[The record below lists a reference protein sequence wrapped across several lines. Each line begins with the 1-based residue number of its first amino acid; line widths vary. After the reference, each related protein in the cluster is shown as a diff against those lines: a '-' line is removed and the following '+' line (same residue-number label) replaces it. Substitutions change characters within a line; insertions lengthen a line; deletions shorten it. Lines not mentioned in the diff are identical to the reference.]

1 MNLHDH
7 LTQRVVDLINT
18 PGFRRRFL
26 NGLKAHP
33 PNDPVKSGEIEKAMD
48 LSGSA
53 VRDVVRGLRLAL
65 FPVGSDK
72 RGYYWCTSSD
82 QLEPTL
88 EHLRSRHR
96 SLGFLIA
103 RVERT
108 QEILKNGDI
117 IQESLPL

>member
-7 LTQRVVDLINT
+7 LTQRIVDLINT

-26 NGLKAHP
+26 SGLKAHRP
-33 PNDPVKSGEIEKAMD
+33 DSPVKSQDIEKAMD
-48 LSGSA
+48 ISGPA
-53 VRDVVRGLRLAL
+53 VRDVVRGLRLGL

-72 RGYYWCTSSD
+72 RGYYWCASSD

-88 EHLRSRHR
+88 EHLRARHK
-96 SLGFLIA
+96 SLGYLIG

-108 QEILKNGDI
+108 QEILRNGDI
-117 IQESLPL
+117 IQEELTL